1 MKVLDLL
8 TRQVP
13 PQTAIKLFSILETS
27 PGGGEG
33 REELTRS
40 GIGYHMVPSFQQVW
54 TNKDCVC
61 FLHIAWSGNKIKQ
74 NNSSV
79 THSHT
84 SVQWGS
90 RYNGGHCLQRW
101 LMILHQLL
109 MLCLCGLLYIRVH
122 SISMKIPLLVPIG
135 PVSKSTHCLSH
146 CKQLQV
152 PLKLA
157 QGTTIHKCQW
167 HDCGCWWGFLVCCSS
182 PWKVWT
188 WGKESWHPV
197 GCSVCQQQNQ
207 QLEEVQILILHFV
220 RMFY

>member
-1 MKVLDLL
+1 M
-8 TRQVP
+8 
-13 PQTAIKLFSILETS
+13 ETS

-40 GIGYHMVPSFQQVW
+40 GIGYHMVSSFQQVW
-54 TNKDCVC
+54 TNKDCMC

-74 NNSSV
+74 NYSSV

-109 MLCLCGLLYIRVH
+109 MLCLCGLLYTRVH
-122 SISMKIPLLVPIG
+122 SISMKMPLLVPIG

-146 CKQLQV
+146 CKLRV
-152 PLKLA
+152 PQSTNVNGMTVGVDEGFWYVVLHPEKYEFEVRNL
-157 QGTTIHKCQW
+157 GTLLGALFANSKI
-167 HDCGCWWGFLVCCSS
+167 SR
-182 PWKVWT
+182 WKKFRYWFCIL
-188 WGKESWHPV
+188 W
-197 GCSVCQQQNQ
+197 GCSIKWW
-207 QLEEVQILILHFV
+207 QIKAGKHTHYPGK
-220 RMFY
+220 RNRYA